1 MNSSSSHSPGTP
13 FPGSSISTTGGAS
26 VRQAYDRLVAG
37 GSVEHDRAQI
47 QLAERLDALA
57 VALESRQLSKKS
69 SSLGWLFN
77 RRTRT
82 SNGSA
87 GVRGLYIHGRVGRG
101 KSMLMDLFFTQVQVR
116 TKRRAHFNEFMQDV
130 HSRIHAHRQAYQR
143 GETREEDPIGP
154 VAREI
159 ADQASLLCFDEFTVT
174 DITDAMILGRL
185 FTALFEKCCVLVATS
200 NIEPDGL
207 YHNGL
212 NRQLF
217 LPFIELLK
225 QRVDVFELD
234 ARTDFRLEKL
244 GDGKSYLSPLG
255 QKAEAGMDRL
265 WQMVAAGREVEEVE
279 LSLKG
284 RKLRIGKTAGDTAWL
299 GFDQLCVEARGAGD
313 YLALAARFDT
323 LFLHDVPMMDQS
335 MRNQAKRFI
344 LLIDTL
350 YDTRVR
356 LILSAAAN
364 PHALYQGTSG
374 NEVFEFQRTA
384 SRLIEMQSAEY
395 LARSGPVRDKKH
407 AGRQTEKAEKQL

>member
-1 MNSSSSHSPGTP
+1 MTVSATSSPESHASLARAR
-13 FPGSSISTTGGAS
+13 SI
-26 VRQAYDRLVAG
+26 RQAYDRLVAEQR
-37 GSVEHDRAQI
+37 VEHDIAQI
-47 QLAERLDALA
+47 ELADRLDVLAEAMQGREL
-57 VALESRQLSKKS
+57 SRKS

-77 RRTRT
+77 RKRNRQG
-82 SNGSA
+82 NLK
-87 GVRGLYIHGRVGRG
+87 GLYIHGKVGRG
-101 KSMLMDLFFTQVQVR
+101 KSMMMDLFFSIVQTR
-116 TKRRAHFNEFMQDV
+116 SKRRAHFNEFMQDV

-154 VAREI
+154 VASQI

-185 FTALFEKCCVLVATS
+185 FTALFDKGCVLVATS

-207 YHNGL
+207 YRDGL

-217 LPFIELLK
+217 MPFIELLK

-255 QKAEAGMDRL
+255 PKAEAGMAAL
-265 WQMVAAGREVEEVE
+265 WKMVADGRESGRVE

-284 RKLRIGKTAGDTAWL
+284 RKLCIDKTAETAAWL
-299 GFDQLCVEARGAGD
+299 GFDQLCVEARGAED

-323 LFLHDVPMMDQS
+323 LFIHGVPMMDQS

-344 LLIDTL
+344 LLVDTL
-350 YDTRVR
+350 YDSQTRV
-356 LILSAAAN
+356 ILSAAAN

-374 NEVFEFQRTA
+374 HEVFEFQRTA
-384 SRLIEMQSAEY
+384 SRLIEMQSSQY
-395 LARSGPVRDKKH
+395 LARSGS
-407 AGRQTEKAEKQL
+407 AGRGKAAGQRAQKSEKQL